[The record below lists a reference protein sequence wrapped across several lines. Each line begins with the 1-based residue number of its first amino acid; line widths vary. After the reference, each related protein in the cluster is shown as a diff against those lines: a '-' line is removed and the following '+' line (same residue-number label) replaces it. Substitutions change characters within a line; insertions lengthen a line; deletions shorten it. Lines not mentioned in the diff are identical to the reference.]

1 MLVGVLG
8 LGLIAGYQVFDGLRS
23 LPNWAI
29 LGILGSAMLV
39 VAVALLLLR
48 DAIARTGAE
57 VRHQW
62 ETWR

>member
-1 MLVGVLG
+1 M
-8 LGLIAGYQVFDGLRS
+8 RS

-29 LGILGSAMLV
+29 LGILGSAMLA

-48 DAIARTGAE
+48 DAIAHTGAE
-57 VRHQW
+57 MRHQW